1 MSFRI
6 RTYNNIATQGLA
18 LLTEAGCE
26 VGAAVDKPD
35 AIILRSQKLHDE
47 PIADSVLAVAR
58 AGAGVNNIPIDR
70 FTAAGTPVFNTPGAN
85 ANAVKE
91 LVAASLFLA
100 SRDILGGANYA
111 QSLAGVDDATEM
123 SKLLESEKKRFAG
136 SEVQGKVL
144 GVVGLGAIGSMVA
157 NMALDLGMQVIGYD
171 PAISVE
177 AAWRLSSRVR
187 KSESLQDLLGEVDFL
202 TLHVPD
208 IEQTRGLI
216 NDESIGWMK
225 SGVRILNFARERIV
239 DTTALVA
246 GIEAGQVASYVSDFP
261 SPQLLGRSEIL
272 VMPHIG
278 ASTTEAE
285 ENCAV
290 MAARQLLE
298 FLQQGTIDNAV
309 NFPRVQMGHHGGQR
323 ITFTNQNVPKVL
335 GDVLGVLADSSIN
348 VIDLVNKSRDT
359 IAYNIVD
366 IEQAASADVINAI
379 KQVDHVISVRVL
391 S

>member
-6 RTYNNIATQGLA
+6 RTYNNIAKRGLA

-26 VGAAVDKPD
+26 VGPQLDNPH

-70 FTAAGTPVFNTPGAN
+70 FTSAGAPVFNTPGAN

-111 QSLAGVDDATEM
+111 QSLAGIDDATAM

-136 SEVQGKVL
+136 SEVHGKVL

-187 KSESLQDLLGEVDFL
+187 KSESLQGLLGEVDFL

-216 NDESIGWMK
+216 NAESIGWMK

-239 DTTALVA
+239 DTDALVA
-246 GIEAGQVASYVSDFP
+246 GIEAGRVAGYVSDFP
-261 SPQLLGRSEIL
+261 SPQLLGRPEIL

-278 ASTTEAE
+278 ASTAEAE

-290 MAARQLLE
+290 MAAQQLLE
-298 FLQQGTIDNAV
+298 FLQQGTINNAV
-309 NFPRVQMGHHGGQR
+309 NFPRVRMGHNGAQR

-335 GDVLGVLADSSIN
+335 GDVLGVLADRSIN

-366 IEQAASADVINAI
+366 IEQAASADVIDAI
-379 KQVDHVISVRVL
+379 KQVDHIISVRVL

>member
-1 MSFRI
+1 
-6 RTYNNIATQGLA
+6 
-18 LLTEAGCE
+18 
-26 VGAAVDKPD
+26 
-35 AIILRSQKLHDE
+35 
-47 PIADSVLAVAR
+47 
-58 AGAGVNNIPIDR
+58 
-70 FTAAGTPVFNTPGAN
+70 
-85 ANAVKE
+85 
-91 LVAASLFLA
+91 
-100 SRDILGGANYA
+100 
-111 QSLAGVDDATEM
+111 
-123 SKLLESEKKRFAG
+123 
-136 SEVQGKVL
+136 
-144 GVVGLGAIGSMVA
+144 
-157 NMALDLGMQVIGYD
+157 
-171 PAISVE
+171 
-177 AAWRLSSRVR
+177 VR